1 MNLKYIPLMVPVLI
15 LTSALTR
22 PSAAMDGIVV
32 TIKPI
37 HSLVSS
43 ITKGISNPYLILRGA
58 ASPHT
63 YSLRPS
69 DAKKIHGAKLIF
81 LIDDN
86 LENFL
91 AKSLKTLGR
100 KARIVTLSETKGL
113 TELKYRSLEDITSS
127 HKGHDDHKSHK
138 GHDDHKSHKG
148 HDDHKSHKGH
158 DDHKG
163 HKGHEGHHHGGTDL
177 HLWLDP
183 KNAIQFVHKIE
194 TVLKNAD
201 PKNSETYSVNAN
213 QLRKQL
219 NNLTKNISSQLQL
232 LEKRPFIVFH
242 DAYQYYEKRFGLK
255 ASGVITLNPEVPP
268 GFKQV
273 SKIRKELK
281 GVGAACIF
289 QEPQFNQRIAKAL
302 ARGTGT
308 KVLSIDPLGAAIK
321 PGPAMYVT
329 LLGNITTS
337 FKNCLMN
344 KK

>member
-1 MNLKYIPLMVPVLI
+1 M
-15 LTSALTR
+15 
-22 PSAAMDGIVV
+22 
-32 TIKPI
+32 
-37 HSLVSS
+37 
-43 ITKGISNPYLILRGA
+43 
-58 ASPHT
+58 
-63 YSLRPS
+63 
-69 DAKKIHGAKLIF
+69 
-81 LIDDN
+81 
-86 LENFL
+86 
-91 AKSLKTLGR
+91 
-100 KARIVTLSETKGL
+100 
-113 TELKYRSLEDITSS
+113 
-127 HKGHDDHKSHK
+127 
-138 GHDDHKSHKG
+138 
-148 HDDHKSHKGH
+148 
-158 DDHKG
+158 
-163 HKGHEGHHHGGTDL
+163 
-177 HLWLDP
+177 
-183 KNAIQFVHKIE
+183 
-194 TVLKNAD
+194 LKNAD